1 MATRSIKRSEKKT
14 REALHAAI
22 ELCITVIYVENIFP
36 RAETERA
43 HRKSPAKALNPF
55 PRILVNEDSNSSSL
69 MLNGK
74 FARVGEPSPM
84 FINLLDSMMLHDVFL
99 FVLFALYFA
108 KKAHKDTSA
117 GLYTPLPK
125 ECSRKFASS
134 KVFSSQTCT
143 TMENSRS
150 PEQSAHRAL
159 FAFSISIRKRLPR
172 RRDKHW
178 VARQKNTQNSCV
190 YAEFVF
196 SSERTFN
203 FCRNSCTCQPLGACL
218 HTTLMPSDK
227 IRVIDMHDGKDG
239 GSLKPEVFGA
249 CTVAKA

>member
-1 MATRSIKRSEKKT
+1 MHNCNLRRKYFSPSGDRTSAPK
-14 REALHAAI
+14 
-22 ELCITVIYVENIFP
+22 ITGGGFKPISTHSCQWRQQQQFNVEW
-36 RAETERA
+36 
-43 HRKSPAKALNPF
+43 
-55 PRILVNEDSNSSSL
+55 
-69 MLNGK
+69 K

-125 ECSRKFASS
+125 ECSRKFISR
-134 KVFSSQTCT
+134 KVFSSQLCT

-159 FAFSISIRKRLPR
+159 FAFSISIRKPLLR

-178 VARQKNTQNSCV
+178 VARQKDTQNSCV

-203 FCRNSCTCQPLGACL
+203 FCRNSCTWQPLGACL
-218 HTTLMPSDK
+218 HTTPVPSDK
-227 IRVIDMHDGKDG
+227 IRVIDMHDGEDG
-239 GSLKPEVFGA
+239 GSLKPLFRELRHEVWGS
-249 CTVAKA
+249 CGIQLKRSQKMES